1 MRRKSYR
8 LNAPTLGILSNPSAI
23 RMAVILVV
31 AMASVADIGHTQ
43 TFHKTKMLKGKH
55 REIPVDLC
63 FDQQSKLLTVKPH
76 KSAVADV
83 PYGAIDKLSYEQA
96 AHRRIMDGGAANIGC
111 IGTPAVYLTCP
122 ASFGVAAV
130 LMFTKGKNHWFYVD
144 YKQDGAPKE
153 LALKLDKTEYEQVLR
168 TAHEQ
173 TGKDV
178 EMLVPQKRK
187 SPGKK

>member
-1 MRRKSYR
+1 MRGKSDR
-8 LNAPTLGILSNPSAI
+8 PNASTLGILSNHSTVK
-23 RMAVILVV
+23 MAVILVV
-31 AMASVADIGHTQ
+31 AMASVADIGDAQ

-76 KSAVADV
+76 KGTTAEV

-96 AHRRIMDGGAANIGC
+96 AHRRIMDGGAANIAC
-111 IGTPAVYLTCP
+111 VDTPAVFLTCP

-153 LALKLDKTEYEQVLR
+153 LA
-168 TAHEQ
+168 
-173 TGKDV
+173 
-178 EMLVPQKRK
+178 
-187 SPGKK
+187 